1 MNEKKRN
8 FDQAAKTW
16 DSNERR
22 QRLADGV
29 FCAINDNV
37 PIDKNMRALDFGCG
51 TGLVSLKI
59 QPLVREIVCADSSMG
74 MLEVLQSKIR
84 ASDLDNISTLYLP
97 EGELS
102 VISGNYDLIF
112 SSMTLHH
119 INNLE
124 ELFLKFGELLAE
136 NGYLCLA
143 DLDSDDGLFHE
154 DNSGVYHNGFDRSEL
169 ISLLK
174 KCGFKYLRDLTAVE
188 IEKEIQSGIK
198 RKFTIFLIICRK

>member
-22 QRLADGV
+22 QMLADGV
-29 FCAINDNV
+29 FRAIKDNV

>member
-1 MNEKKRN
+1 MNEKRN

-29 FCAINDNV
+29 FCAIKDNV

>member
-29 FCAINDNV
+29 FCAIKDNV

>member
-1 MNEKKRN
+1 
-8 FDQAAKTW
+8 
-16 DSNERR
+16 
-22 QRLADGV
+22 
-29 FCAINDNV
+29 
-37 PIDKNMRALDFGCG
+37 
-51 TGLVSLKI
+51 
-59 QPLVREIVCADSSMG
+59 
-74 MLEVLQSKIR
+74 
-84 ASDLDNISTLYLP
+84 
-97 EGELS
+97 
-102 VISGNYDLIF
+102 
-112 SSMTLHH
+112 MTLHH

>member
-22 QRLADGV
+22 QMLADGV
-29 FCAINDNV
+29 FRAIKDNV
-37 PIDKNMRALDFGCG
+37 PIDKDMRALDFGCG

>member
-22 QRLADGV
+22 QGLADGV
-29 FCAINDNV
+29 FCAIKDNV
-37 PIDKNMRALDFGCG
+37 AIDKNMRALDFGCG